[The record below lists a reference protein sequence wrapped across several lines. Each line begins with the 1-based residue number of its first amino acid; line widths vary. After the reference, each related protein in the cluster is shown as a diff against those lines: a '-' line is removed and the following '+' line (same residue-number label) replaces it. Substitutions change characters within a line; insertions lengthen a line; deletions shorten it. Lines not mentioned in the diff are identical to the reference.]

1 MELRMAWRNVW
12 RHTRRTLLTV
22 SAIAFAT
29 ILLVFMLSWQF
40 GSYYTMITSA
50 VMVHTGYLQVL
61 AKGYQKKQSM
71 RLVVPEPSLVA
82 KIAEQVHGE
91 P

>member
-82 KIAEQVHGE
+82 KIAIDEVLG
-91 P
+91 